1 MAIYTF
7 ECQECQA
14 QFEAKMS
21 MTMAEEEKPVCAK
34 CGSAQT
40 LRVFTP
46 IAVLAG
52 QKGSVSE
59 PFAGRSGGAC
69 MPGGCG
75 CFPDAN

>member
-21 MTMAEEEKPVCAK
+21 MSTAEEEKPACVK
-34 CGSAQT
+34 CGSART

-52 QKGSVSE
+52 QKGISE
-59 PFAGRSGGAC
+59 PFAAKSGGAC

-75 CFPDAN
+75 CFPGAN